1 VRPVGVDHGH
11 GRLACLSL
19 RARAT
24 SRRGGFQA
32 ARPHAGGGGAWS
44 GKGAGMV
51 EKERRKIG
59 VETRA
64 ASTVRGGCA
73 RPVRQA
79 APVARATTEVGSKRN
94 TQWPKPNEAAGA
106 GPRAV
111 THCRGTRWPF
121 PGPVLAT
128 RRRDALPRGLS
139 NRTAQHRTDST
150 TGALL
155 VAASPGPASTP
166 RHRSATPVIFTNQQ
180 RGSERT
186 RIVCFLATGTSR
198 QITSRF
204 RLHFSNGDR
213 TPPRSTRLLS
223 PTRPVPYIT
232 SPTHLPNHYSRRS
245 APTAWSPSCLKS
257 FRSQISRV
265 RASRRPRRWPVR
277 SRPPASLPA
286 ARPRASSSPP
296 RFVSLPHLP

>member
-121 PGPVLAT
+121 PALYSRHDDETLCLAACPIEQPNT
-128 RRRDALPRGLS
+128 EP
-139 NRTAQHRTDST
+139 
-150 TGALL
+150 
-155 VAASPGPASTP
+155 
-166 RHRSATPVIFTNQQ
+166 
-180 RGSERT
+180 
-186 RIVCFLATGTSR
+186 
-198 QITSRF
+198 
-204 RLHFSNGDR
+204 
-213 TPPRSTRLLS
+213 TPP
-223 PTRPVPYIT
+223 
-232 SPTHLPNHYSRRS
+232 
-245 APTAWSPSCLKS
+245 
-257 FRSQISRV
+257 QV
-265 RASRRPRRWPVR
+265 RY
-277 SRPPASLPA
+277 
-286 ARPRASSSPP
+286 
-296 RFVSLPHLP
+296 